1 MSRIK
6 AMIQE
11 AKAYAG
17 MDLTDKTKTTISL
30 RVHDFTLFCID
41 KLVAELDGTRA
52 SVCLSLVEEGVLDGL
67 EALGHTEESIKAEWM
82 AKREKE
88 FEAARKKG
96 GK

>member
-11 AKAYAG
+11 AKAEIG
-17 MDLTDKTKTTISL
+17 MEIMDKTKTSVTI
-30 RVHDFTLFCID
+30 RVHEFTLFCID
-41 KLVAELDGTRA
+41 KLVSELDSSRA

-67 EALGHTEESIKAEWM
+67 EALGHTEESIKAEWIQ
-82 AKREKE
+82 KREKE